1 MDLLV
6 VHFSRTK
13 GPWKVA
19 QETDRKEVIIS
30 LHGNSLCSY
39 PYTLST
45 FSIFSLYFFSTFSS
59 LQTSMSHSVWPDSH
73 FECMKQK
80 KSIDN
85 YLVLCVLNM
94 GVFSFCKKHWL
105 AFGVKVIIEDWKMRN
120 WWRSR
125 IREILLQVVMG
136 VYEANSSK
144 TAGSPGVNIHI

>member
-13 GPWKVA
+13 GLWKVA
-19 QETDRKEVIIS
+19 QGTDRKEVIIS
-30 LHGNSLCSY
+30 HHGNSLCPY

-45 FSIFSLYFFSTFSS
+45 FSIFFLYFSQHFLLYKQVCHILYGLISILNVWNRRKVFTIIWFSVCWT
-59 LQTSMSHSVWPDSH
+59 L
-73 FECMKQK
+73 
-80 KSIDN
+80 
-85 YLVLCVLNM
+85 
-94 GVFSFCKKHWL
+94 GSFCKKHWL

-144 TAGSPGVNIHI
+144 TTGSPGINIHI